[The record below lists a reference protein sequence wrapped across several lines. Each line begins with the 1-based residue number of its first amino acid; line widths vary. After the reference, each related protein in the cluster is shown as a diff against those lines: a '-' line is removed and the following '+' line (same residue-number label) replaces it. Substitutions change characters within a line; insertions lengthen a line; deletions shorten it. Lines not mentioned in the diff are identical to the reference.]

1 MEENAVPTEANN
13 VDLYPQFDNEEPA
26 NSARKLI
33 QPNQVFP
40 VNDDAEAQLEQIEQQ
55 MEKTEGMNQEK
66 EAVAPLEIETEID
79 DNKEYK
85 EGIIVCICFSV
96 PTGIC
101 LFFTC
106 NLF

>member
-1 MEENAVPTEANN
+1 M
-13 VDLYPQFDNEEPA
+13 
-26 NSARKLI
+26 
-33 QPNQVFP
+33 
-40 VNDDAEAQLEQIEQQ
+40 AQ
-55 MEKTEGMNQEK
+55 TEGMNQDI
-66 EAVAPLEIETEID
+66 AVVAPLEIETEID